1 MGEKTGLR
9 EDLRSE
15 IETLVASDGPDD
27 EVLNEVV
34 RRIHEA
40 HPSWDWSGIYL
51 LAGDVLVLG
60 PRTAPADHSRIGI
73 GEGVCGTAVSEDRNQ
88 IVEDVREV
96 ENYLACSLHTRSEIV
111 VLIRDDDKIVGE
123 FDIDSDTVGAFT
135 HEDEALLEEMGPLIS
150 GRVASLAAREAGCP
164 PRGTLPS
171 ACACQHACF
180 AGLSARR
187 LPTSIEPDRRGRRFH
202 VRAGEAGTQKPTARA
217 EGSKRADKRRRSLS
231 VPTRREAPC

>member
-1 MGEKTGLR
+1 MREKTGLR

-27 EVLNEVV
+27 KVLNEVV

-51 LAGDVLVLG
+51 LTGDVLVLG

-111 VLIRDDDKIVGE
+111 VLIKDDDKIVGE

-150 GRVASLAAREAGCP
+150 GRVASLAASREAG
-164 PRGTLPS
+164 
-171 ACACQHACF
+171 
-180 AGLSARR
+180 
-187 LPTSIEPDRRGRRFH
+187 
-202 VRAGEAGTQKPTARA
+202 
-217 EGSKRADKRRRSLS
+217 
-231 VPTRREAPC
+231 

>member
-1 MGEKTGLR
+1 MREKTGLR

-51 LAGDVLVLG
+51 LTGDVLVLG
-60 PRTAPADHSRIGI
+60 PRTAPADHSRIGV

-111 VLIRDDDKIVGE
+111 VLIKDDDKIVGE

-135 HEDEALLEEMGPLIS
+135 HEDEALLEEMGLLIS
-150 GRVASLAAREAGCP
+150 GRVASLASREAG
-164 PRGTLPS
+164 
-171 ACACQHACF
+171 
-180 AGLSARR
+180 
-187 LPTSIEPDRRGRRFH
+187 
-202 VRAGEAGTQKPTARA
+202 
-217 EGSKRADKRRRSLS
+217 
-231 VPTRREAPC
+231 